1 MTALK
6 KATGSLD
13 RPSSRGWWLSGPVL
27 TYLLGV
33 LGVAIG
39 IALWHW
45 SVRYFEIPSY
55 ILPAPMKVADALIS
69 GLSISPLD
77 RSGYLYHL
85 IDTLQASFV
94 GFALGSIVALLLAI
108 IITEFPLTENFIL
121 PYMVGLQSL
130 PKVAIVP
137 LIIIWFGYGQ
147 TSKIVMTFVL
157 VLFPVLI
164 NSLEGLRS
172 STREQHEL
180 LRSLRAN
187 RWQAFRYV
195 KFPNAL
201 PHIFTGLNLGVVYAL
216 LGTLVAELV
225 GGAQKGM
232 GVIIMQLQT
241 VADIAGVFAA
251 LVILAVVGYLLNT
264 AVRLIQNRVVFWVGP
279 GERR

>member
-1 MTALK
+1 
-6 KATGSLD
+6 
-13 RPSSRGWWLSGPVL
+13 
-27 TYLLGV
+27 
-33 LGVAIG
+33 
-39 IALWHW
+39 
-45 SVRYFEIPSY
+45 
-55 ILPAPMKVADALIS
+55 MKVADALIS